1 MFPIRDDAPRST
13 TPYVNYFL
21 IVLNVLVFAFV
32 WSLDPPS
39 RQVFEMQFAL
49 VPRNIQGWAHG
60 VVPAAYAYLPILTS
74 MFLHASWAHVLF
86 NMWGLYIFGDN
97 VEDRLGH
104 FGYLLFYLAS
114 GLGAALTHLAFNLN
128 SQVPTVGA
136 SGAIAGVMGAYFL
149 LYPKARVLVWFF
161 FVFFFWVPAWLVL
174 GFWFIGQLLD
184 GAASA
189 LSPAT
194 RNVGGVAFWAHVGGF
209 ITGLLLIKIMPKQ
222 SRYYSFEDY

>member
-21 IVLNVLVFAFV
+21 IALNIVIF
-32 WSLDPPS
+32 
-39 RQVFEMQFAL
+39 VFELSLGPRSQRYFEMEFAL
-49 VPRNIQGWAHG
+49 VPHNIEGWAQG
-60 VVPAAYAYLPILTS
+60 VVPAAYAFLPIFTS
-74 MFLHASWAHVLF
+74 MFLHASWGHVIF

-114 GLGAALTHLAFNLN
+114 GLGAALTHLIFNLN
-128 SQVPTVGA
+128 SQIPTVGA

-149 LYPKARVLVWFF
+149 LYPRARVLVWFF
-161 FVFFFWVPAWLVL
+161 FIFFFWVPAWLVL
-174 GFWFIGQLLD
+174 GFWFVGQLLN

-189 LSPAT
+189 LSPPT
-194 RNVGGVAFWAHVGGF
+194 GNVGGVAVWAHVGGF

-222 SRYYSFEDY
+222 NRYYSFEDY